1 MDSKK
6 QTNRLINAI
15 GTTAETSLLF
25 YRAAKGAG
33 ATDGEAPR
41 LTQAISRPWRSGRG
55 RRRTRTV
62 ASRRGRRRES
72 THYLAAVGI
81 TIGLRCKAV

>member
-33 ATDGEAPR
+33 ATDGEATR
-41 LTQAISRPWRSGRG
+41 LTQAYIAAMAFGKGQTQDKDSGQQKEG
-55 RRRTRTV
+55 QQT
-62 ASRRGRRRES
+62 
-72 THYLAAVGI
+72 
-81 TIGLRCKAV
+81 

>member
-33 ATDGEAPR
+33 ATEGEATR
-41 LTQAISRPWRSGRG
+41 LLQAYIAAMSFGKG
-55 RRRTRTV
+55 QQAQNTT
-62 ASRRGRRRES
+62 AQQREGQQ
-72 THYLAAVGI
+72 T
-81 TIGLRCKAV
+81 

>member
-33 ATDGEAPR
+33 AK
-41 LTQAISRPWRSGRG
+41 IGR
-55 RRRTRTV
+55 
-62 ASRRGRRRES
+62 ASCRER
-72 THYLAAVGI
+72 V
-81 TIGLRCKAV
+81 